1 MGEGVGGGGL
11 GGRQDDTA
19 HVRLLLVIASFLFRK
34 PRHGRTGGRTGGEST
49 RGRMECEGK
58 KWIRLLETKKG
69 RKLTWLPAGEQD
81 GMSLPPSL
89 HGVHPLNHKPSWDA
103 SLGATGHF

>member
-1 MGEGVGGGGL
+1 MILYSLAVRQSAASLPVFSRIDLHSLICLRVAVWAGHGRGGGGGGL

-58 KWIRLLETKKG
+58 KWI
-69 RKLTWLPAGEQD
+69 
-81 GMSLPPSL
+81 
-89 HGVHPLNHKPSWDA
+89 
-103 SLGATGHF
+103 